1 MIWGQRPVRRLH
13 QSASRPFMKG
23 KRSLVT
29 GCLSRVVPGSRH
41 GPGRAMPGGPT
52 ADNQERGVGLVRPDC
67 RHSEPDPA
75 HMETSSPGLTASGA
89 MGPAVGGAIWL
100 RWGSPRGPVVREGR
114 FGGAAWGRGLGS
126 LAEETP
132 SLWHI
137 GCKTR
142 WSGEVHIY
150 RKEGNTRGQQP
161 AWRLWLIVVVTLHWR
176 KARQYRT
183 K

>member
-29 GCLSRVVPGSRH
+29 GCLSRVVPSSRH

-52 ADNQERGVGLVRPDC
+52 ADNQGEWGSCVLIAGT
-67 RHSEPDPA
+67 SEPDPA

-89 MGPAVGGAIWL
+89 MVPAVGGAIWL
-100 RWGSPRGPVVREGR
+100 RWGSPRGPVVSEGR
-114 FGGAAWGRGLGS
+114 FDGAAWGTGLDS
-126 LAEETP
+126 LAEEGP
-132 SLWHI
+132 PLWHI
-137 GCKTR
+137 KCKTR
-142 WSGEVHIY
+142 WGGEVHIY
-150 RKEGNTRGQQP
+150 RKEGNTRERQP
-161 AWRLWLIVVVTLHWR
+161 AWRPWLIVVVTLHRR
-176 KARQYRT
+176 KARQHRT

>member
-29 GCLSRVVPGSRH
+29 GCLSRVVPGGRH

-52 ADNQERGVGLVRPDC
+52 ADNKRSGAHAYWIAGT
-67 RHSEPDPA
+67 SEPDPDQ
-75 HMETSSPGLTASGA
+75 METSSPGLTASGA
-89 MGPAVGGAIWL
+89 VGPAVGGAIWL
-100 RWGSPRGPVVREGR
+100 RWGSPRGPVVSEGR
-114 FGGAAWGRGLGS
+114 FGGAAWGRGLDS
-126 LAEETP
+126 LVEEGP
-132 SLWHI
+132 LLWYV

-142 WSGEVHIY
+142 WGGEVHIY
-150 RKEGNTRGQQP
+150 RKEGNTRGRLP
-161 AWRLWLIVVVTLHWR
+161 AWRPWLIVVVTRHWL
-176 KARQYRT
+176 KARRGRT

>member
-29 GCLSRVVPGSRH
+29 GCPWRSSWARASCTWWPH
-41 GPGRAMPGGPT
+41 GRQQGEGEWCLCILIAGT
-52 ADNQERGVGLVRPDC
+52 
-67 RHSEPDPA
+67 SEPDPA

-100 RWGSPRGPVVREGR
+100 RWGSPRGPVVSEGR

-126 LAEETP
+126 LAEDTP
-132 SLWHI
+132 SLWHV
-137 GCKTR
+137 GCKTL
-142 WSGEVHIY
+142 WGGEVHIY
-150 RKEGNTRGQQP
+150 RKEGNTRGWLP
-161 AWRLWLIVVVTLHWR
+161 AWRPWLIVVVTLPWR
-176 KARQYRT
+176 KARRCRT

>member
-29 GCLSRVVPGSRH
+29 GCPWRSSWARASNAWWPHSRRQGEWGSCVLIA
-41 GPGRAMPGGPT
+41 GT
-52 ADNQERGVGLVRPDC
+52 
-67 RHSEPDPA
+67 SEPDPA

-100 RWGSPRGPVVREGR
+100 RWGSPGGPVVSKGR
-114 FGGAAWGRGLGS
+114 FGGTAWGRGLGS

-150 RKEGNTRGQQP
+150 RKEGNTRGLQP
-161 AWRLWLIVVVTLHWR
+161 AWRPWLIVVVTLPWR
-176 KARQYRT
+176 KARQHRT

>member
-29 GCLSRVVPGSRH
+29 GCLSRVVPGGRH
-41 GPGRAMPGGPT
+41 GPGRAVAGGPT
-52 ADNQERGVGLVRPDC
+52 ADNKRSGAHAYWIAGTSELDPDQ
-67 RHSEPDPA
+67 
-75 HMETSSPGLTASGA
+75 METSSPGLTASGA
-89 MGPAVGGAIWL
+89 MGPDVGGAIWL
-100 RWGSPRGPVVREGR
+100 RWGSPGGPVVREGR
-114 FGGAAWGRGLGS
+114 FGGTAWGRGLDS
-126 LAEETP
+126 LVEEGP
-132 SLWHI
+132 SLWHV

-142 WSGEVHIY
+142 WGGEVHIY
-150 RKEGNTRGQQP
+150 RKEGNTRGWLP
-161 AWRLWLIVVVTLHWR
+161 AWRPWLIVVVTLPWL

>member
-29 GCLSRVVPGSRH
+29 GCPWLSSWARASNAWWPH
-41 GPGRAMPGGPT
+41 GRQ
-52 ADNQERGVGLVRPDC
+52 QEEWCSSVLIAGT
-67 RHSEPDPA
+67 SEPDPA

-100 RWGSPRGPVVREGR
+100 RLGSPGGPVVREGR
-114 FGGAAWGRGLGS
+114 FGGTAWGRGLDS

-137 GCKTR
+137 GRKTR

-161 AWRLWLIVVVTLHWR
+161 AWRLWLIVVVTLPWR
-176 KARQYRT
+176 KARRGRI

>member
-29 GCLSRVVPGSRH
+29 GCPWLSSWARASNAWWPH
-41 GPGRAMPGGPT
+41 GRQ
-52 ADNQERGVGLVRPDC
+52 QEEWCSSVLIAGT
-67 RHSEPDPA
+67 SEPDPA

-100 RWGSPRGPVVREGR
+100 RWGSPGGPVVREGR
-114 FGGAAWGRGLGS
+114 FGGAAWGRGLDS

-150 RKEGNTRGQQP
+150 RKGGNTRGQQP